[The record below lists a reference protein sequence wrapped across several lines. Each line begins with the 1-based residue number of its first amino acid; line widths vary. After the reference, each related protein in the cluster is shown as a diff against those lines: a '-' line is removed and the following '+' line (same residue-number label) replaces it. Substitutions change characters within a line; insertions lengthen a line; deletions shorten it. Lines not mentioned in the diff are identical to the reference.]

1 MKKQEKKK
9 KPENKIEDNI
19 IKLKKGKISKKYNKL
34 VWAFISASILI
45 VLFIG
50 YFAFAKTTIIVY
62 PTSLDEQVEFQ
73 VTLEDLEG
81 ELLQTE
87 VDGTNIFSDFA
98 NMEYKEVEGKAS
110 GIVTIYNNYSADQ
123 PLVATTR
130 LLSDEGVL
138 FRTTHDVVVPK
149 DSSIEVSVQA
159 DEDGDEANIGAS
171 TFEIVALNQAKK
183 EFIYGES
190 SEKMSAGITKIATL
204 TEDDITNASNKLSE
218 ELIARAIEQLKQESE
233 NDDIINENNAEKTII
248 ESDINAEVGDEV
260 EQIEVYEKL
269 KVSFLTYNSDLLLR
283 ITALKME
290 ENLDMG
296 HSILHN
302 PTLDNINYQII
313 SLDDDNAVIKIT
325 ATGQKIINDKNSIL
339 HKQNIINKTKNRIIT
354 YFSNFD
360 EIEKVEVQF
369 SPFWVQTAPLLEDQI
384 NIEVK

>member
-1 MKKQEKKK
+1 MNKKDQKKL
-9 KPENKIEDNI
+9 EA
-19 IKLKKGKISKKYNKL
+19 LKKGKVGKKYNKL
-34 VWAFISASILI
+34 VWAFIGASILI

-50 YFAFAKTTIIVY
+50 YFAFAKTSIIVY
-62 PTSLDEQVEFQ
+62 PTPVEEEIMFQ

-87 VDGTNIFSDFA
+87 VEGTNSFSDFE
-98 NMEYKEVEGKAS
+98 NMEYKKVEGKAE
-110 GIVTIYNNYSADQ
+110 GTVTIYNNYSADQ

-130 LLSDEGVL
+130 LLSDDGVL
-138 FRTTHDVVVPK
+138 FRTTHGTVVPK
-149 DSSIEVSVQA
+149 DSSVEVSVQA
-159 DEDGDEANIGAS
+159 DEDGEESSIGPS

-183 EFIYGES
+183 EFIYAES
-190 SEKMSAGITKIATL
+190 TESMSAGVTKIATL
-204 TEDDITNASNKLSE
+204 TENDISKASNELSE
-218 ELIARAIEQLKQESE
+218 DLIAKAIDQLKQESE

-248 ESDINAEVGDEV
+248 ESNVNAEVGDEV

-269 KVSFLTYNSDLLLR
+269 KVSFLTYNSDLLLQK
-283 ITALKME
+283 TAFKME

-296 HSILHN
+296 HSVLHN

-325 ATGQKIINDKNSIL
+325 AKGQKIINNKNSIL
-339 HKQNIINKTKNRIIT
+339 RKESIINKTKNRIINH
-354 YFSNFD
+354 FSNFD

-384 NIEVK
+384 NITVK